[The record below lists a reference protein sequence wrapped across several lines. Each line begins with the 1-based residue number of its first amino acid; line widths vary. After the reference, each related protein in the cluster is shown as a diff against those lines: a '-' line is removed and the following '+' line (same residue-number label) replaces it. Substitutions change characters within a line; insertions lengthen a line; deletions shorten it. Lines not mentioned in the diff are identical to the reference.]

1 MASIFV
7 NFIALKICIFHF
19 PLEVLLI
26 CLGFL
31 LWTGFQVGVLDVFQS
46 INCVNI
52 NLIAVFPLAF
62 LDSGIWKR
70 FIRT

>member
-26 CLGFL
+26 SLGFL

-62 LDSGIWKR
+62 FDSGIWKR
-70 FIRT
+70 FIGT

>member
-26 CLGFL
+26 SLGFL

-52 NLIAVFPLAF
+52 NLIAVFPLTF
-62 LDSGIWKR
+62 LDSGIWER